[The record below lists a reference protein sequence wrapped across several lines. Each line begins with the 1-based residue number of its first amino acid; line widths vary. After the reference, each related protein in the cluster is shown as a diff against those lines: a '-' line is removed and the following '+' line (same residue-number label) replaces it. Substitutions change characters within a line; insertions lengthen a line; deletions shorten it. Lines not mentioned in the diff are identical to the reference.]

1 MRKLCCNDCN
11 WNISLCTRRAL
22 PLANLAG
29 EEISDQE
36 ARLFGELALQLIEL
50 LTCRACGEV
59 ARKRNSDHFVCN
71 CRKLK
76 MEPLELK

>member
-1 MRKLCCNDCN
+1 
-11 WNISLCTRRAL
+11 
-22 PLANLAG
+22 
-29 EEISDQE
+29 
-36 ARLFGELALQLIEL
+36 LQLIEL